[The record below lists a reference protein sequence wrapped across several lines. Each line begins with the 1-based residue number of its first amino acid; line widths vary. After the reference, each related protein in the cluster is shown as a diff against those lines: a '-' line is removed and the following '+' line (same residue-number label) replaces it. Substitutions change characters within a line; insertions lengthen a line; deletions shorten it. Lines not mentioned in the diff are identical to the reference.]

1 MAIIYIFFIIYIN
14 DLVHCSND
22 VKFILYADDSNI
34 FVSDVSI
41 ENCVKNMN
49 NGLNAIKLWMCCNRL
64 TLNVD
69 KSCYMLFKRRGHVDG
84 HIGVKIDN
92 LDLNR
97 IDSAKFLGVSLDERL
112 SWRVYAANIAGRISK
127 FVPILYS
134 VRSNVDLK
142 SMKIIYY
149 ALIYPNII
157 HCNSVWGNRCAIYLS
172 PLELALKKIVRV
184 MTFGSRYEHTPPL
197 FQNLSLLNI
206 KNVNNYMSLLF
217 VFKCLSKNNEL
228 FSPHHNDMY
237 NTRSNNTSMIQIPNI
252 ISSHSRQGI
261 RWSGVELWNWLPGEV
276 KSPASYST
284 FKFKLKQHLLEVQA
298 EASWAP
304 SRACSVTLLFNRKNS
319 IWLASCLIL
328 YFK

>member
-1 MAIIYIFFIIYIN
+1 MISYIVQMMSSSFCMQMTLIF
-14 DLVHCSND
+14 
-22 VKFILYADDSNI
+22 LYLMW
-34 FVSDVSI
+34 SI
-41 ENCVKNMN
+41 ENCVTNMN

-97 IDSAKFLGVSLDERL
+97 VDSVKFLGVSIDERL
-112 SWRVYAANIAGRISK
+112 SWCVHAANIAGRISK
-127 FVPILYS
+127 FVPILYN
-134 VRSNVDLK
+134 VRSNLDLK

-157 HCNSVWGNRCAIYLS
+157 YCNSVWGNCCAIYLS

-206 KNVNNYMSLLF
+206 KNVNKYMSLL
-217 VFKCLSKNNEL
+217 L
-228 FSPHHNDMY
+228 F
-237 NTRSNNTSMIQIPNI
+237 
-252 ISSHSRQGI
+252 
-261 RWSGVELWNWLPGEV
+261 
-276 KSPASYST
+276 
-284 FKFKLKQHLLEVQA
+284 
-298 EASWAP
+298 
-304 SRACSVTLLFNRKNS
+304 LFLNV
-319 IWLASCLIL
+319 
-328 YFK
+328 